1 MPTVTADAAPPRPTP
16 PAAGPAEASEA
27 DRPGQ
32 GRGGAGSRE
41 ATRRALLDGARRLFS
56 RSGYDHVGVRE
67 IAATAGVNAAL
78 VNRYFGSKLGL
89 FEEAVA
95 DGFTVGDLL
104 VGDRA
109 TLGPRLA
116 RYLVRPR
123 PDGFDP
129 TLVVLRS
136 AASPEAGPVLRAAL
150 ADGVAAPLA
159 AWLGGADARERAGL
173 VVAVLFG
180 FALGRDVVAVPAL
193 ADGDRA
199 ALAGHLGAVLQ
210 RLIDGG

>member
-1 MPTVTADAAPPRPTP
+1 MPAPPASDAPPRPT
-16 PAAGPAEASEA
+16 ERAS
-27 DRPGQ
+27 GT
-32 GRGGAGSRE
+32 GSRE
-41 ATRRALLDGARRLFS
+41 ATRAALLEGARRLFT

-78 VNRYFGSKLGL
+78 VNRYFGSKRGL

-95 DGFTVGDLL
+95 DSFTIGDLL

-109 TLGPRLA
+109 TLGDRLA

-123 PDGFDP
+123 RAAFDP

-150 ADGVAAPLA
+150 ADQVAAPLA
-159 AWLGGADARERAGL
+159 AWLGGADASERAGL
-173 VVAVLFG
+173 VVSVLFG
-180 FALGRDVVAVPAL
+180 FALTRDLAAVPAL
-193 ADGDRA
+193 ADGDRD
-199 ALAGHLGAVLQ
+199 ALVGHLGAVLQ
-210 RLIDGG
+210 RLIDRRGGLGEG